1 MTFMPDLAS
10 SAARM
15 PPAAPTPTMTTSVFT
30 MAMALAPPRVVGARL
45 QPDDGRARE
54 RLAALH
60 VRCREYGLGARET
73 DLPPAREV
81 AVAAIDRV
89 GEHALHGVG
98 AHRVE
103 EGLRGRPD
111 EAGGLALLER
121 ADDVVLHRG
130 VERRERLAVRRFAVG
145 VELREAAPIEI
156 LLIRI

>member
-15 PPAAPTPTMTTSVFT
+15 PPAAPTPTMTTSVFA

-45 QPDDGRARE
+45 QTDDRRARE
-54 RLAALH
+54 GLAALH
-60 VRCREYGLGARET
+60 VGRREHGLGAREA

-121 ADDVVLHRG
+121 ADRSPA
-130 VERRERLAVRRFAVG
+130 ERRRRRGAQGRCSGARPPRLRPACRAPPAT
-145 VELREAAPIEI
+145 AAP
-156 LLIRI
+156 